1 MKRIL
6 LIIGGLL
13 LLGSFAG
20 GQQPDAGYGVPGVPK
35 KEMRVMSFNIR
46 YYNNNVDK
54 ENGWDN
60 RRQALPAMLD
70 DVRPAVAGLQECS
83 LIQKDYI
90 IGECP
95 RYKTLEFA
103 IKRGEA
109 GLKPHAYIDPVIY
122 DSTRVRVVEW
132 GAFWLSETPE
142 EHSQSWGSKEPRT
155 ALWVH
160 FKPIGRGKDFI
171 FINTHLDHVSP
182 EARQRGLDVILDR
195 MAEINEKGLPM
206 VMVGDLN
213 CIMAKEGS
221 LDRLPAS
228 GWKNTKDFAAVSD
241 ESNTFN
247 GFGKSWTGTIDY
259 IWLKGVRKCRRHMVV
274 TKEYCDVRY
283 ISDHYPIFADIKF

>member
-1 MKRIL
+1 MKRFL
-6 LIIGGLL
+6 LVVGGLL
-13 LLGSFAG
+13 LLGSIAE
-20 GQQPDAGYGVPGVPK
+20 GQRPKADVSISGVDR

-70 DVRPAVAGLQECS
+70 DVRPAVVGLQECS

-90 IGECP
+90 VGNTP
-95 RYKTLEFA
+95 GYKSLEFA

-109 GLKPHAYIDPVIY
+109 GRKPHAYIDPVLY

-160 FKPIGRGKDFI
+160 FKPVGRGKDFI

-182 EARQRGLDVILDR
+182 LARQKGMDVILDR
-195 MAEINEKGLPM
+195 MEQINESDLPM
-206 VMVGDLN
+206 VLVGDLN
-213 CIMAKEGS
+213 CIMTKENS
-221 LDRLPAS
+221 LDRLVSS
-228 GWKNTKDFAAVSD
+228 GWKNTKDCAADSD
-241 ESNTFN
+241 ESKTFN

-259 IWLKGVRKCRRHMVV
+259 IWLKGVRKCSRHKVV
-274 TKEYCDVRY
+274 TKEYCEVPF
-283 ISDHYPIFADIKF
+283 ISDHFPIFADIKI